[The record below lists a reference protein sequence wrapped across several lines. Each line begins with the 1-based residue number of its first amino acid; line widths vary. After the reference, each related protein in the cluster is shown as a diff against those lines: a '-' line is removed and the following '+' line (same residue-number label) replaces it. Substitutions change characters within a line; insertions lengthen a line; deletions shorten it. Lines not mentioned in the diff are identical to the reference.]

1 MFALQREPESRH
13 RWHVLLAGGTLG
25 CAVFGAT
32 LGWAARLPPVTREA
46 RPQVIR
52 MQVIER
58 LVPEVVN
65 EPPKPQEP
73 NEPEPRPEPA
83 KRTPPQDKQALP
95 TPPKLTTPPPKP
107 QDPVPESQPPEPLA
121 LGLTLSSTT
130 ENSRGP
136 KFAVG
141 DSLMGEP
148 DRVAK
153 TPRPPRRVHSSPPSE
168 RSGTNPSRA
177 ASSAGKGTST
187 SKLSVTA
194 RLKRAVQP
202 AYPASAKNLGLEGVV
217 VLSITIDA
225 NGRVEKAQVLE
236 GLGGGL
242 DEAAINAARRSVWQP
257 ATLDGKAVSS
267 TRRFNVRFTLT
278 G

>member
-32 LGWAARLPPVTREA
+32 LGWAARLPPVPREV

-52 MQVIER
+52 MQVVER
-58 LVPEVVN
+58 LVPEPTN

-73 NEPEPRPEPA
+73 NEPEPK
-83 KRTPPQDKQALP
+83 KRTPPKDNSALQ
-95 TPPKLTTPPPKP
+95 TPPPNLTAPPPQP

-136 KFAVG
+136 RFAVG

-153 TPRPPRRVHSSPPSE
+153 TPRPPRRVHGSLPSE
-168 RSGTNPSRA
+168 RSGTDRSRA
-177 ASSAGKGTST
+177 ASSAGRGTSA

-194 RLKRAVQP
+194 KLKRAVQP

-217 VLSITIDA
+217 VLSLTIDA
-225 NGRVEKAQVLE
+225 NGHVEKAQVLK